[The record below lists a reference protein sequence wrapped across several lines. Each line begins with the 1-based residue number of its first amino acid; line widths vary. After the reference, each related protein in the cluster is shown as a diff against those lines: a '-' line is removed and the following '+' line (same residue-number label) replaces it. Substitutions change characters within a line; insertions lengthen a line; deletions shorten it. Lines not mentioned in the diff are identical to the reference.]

1 MIHDTI
7 QDIIILMDS
16 LKYTIYHDK
25 GNRSG
30 RDCMLTFNE
39 GQTLLASENQT
50 PLKT

>member
-30 RDCMLTFNE
+30 RDCMVVEWT
-39 GQTLLASENQT
+39 TRAVSAYHR
-50 PLKT
+50 